1 MDSKLA
7 YTGGIVRILTTLV
20 GGFLAQKGWSS
31 EAEVEGIIG
40 AIVLV
45 ATGVWSIL
53 AKRKALQTPPR
64 TTLRGEHGKVRSHR

>member
-45 ATGVWSIL
+45 ATGVWSIW
-53 AKRKALQTPPR
+53 AKRKALQTLPAQAK
-64 TTLRGEHGKVRSHR
+64 G